1 MAGNRPFGP
10 KNPMQATPLQIGC
23 KEGSESQSRETSSWA
38 RNNLAWLQE
47 MLPGSHSLFLF
58 DCNSQDAAVLCGSYP
73 ATAQLNTA
81 ISAVVDSCRNHQH
94 PAYVHQNTQT
104 QSMAKQYSMLC
115 IHLTLGKQKE
125 AYRLVI
131 VGNELN
137 EVQRKT
143 AIHLIQWASQRFEL
157 DDQATS
163 DNSSKPVEPTTS
175 PASQLSL
182 SMLSAL
188 SQHGDT
194 TALAFTLVNSLVRLC
209 GCARVSLA
217 HCDNGK
223 LTLLAMSGQASI
235 DKRRDLARSLLSL
248 MRETVDAQA
257 VLYPQPENAHD
268 LPAHE
273 YFHKEHGQHSIMS
286 FCFAETPF
294 DQFVIVLERG
304 KAHFEPTQ
312 LQTIMAMVEAPGAL
326 LQTQYQTQSST
337 TQKFKRAIRQRFV
350 NWNRISQWSA
360 KRTLWVSSIAA
371 LALLCVLPVKHRVST
386 TAFIDAADRQVLV
399 APEDGFI
406 LSAHARAGDFVEKG
420 ALLATLDTRELSLS
434 ADKWLSEKTKNDQA
448 YAKALAVHD
457 RIELSRLRADAQR
470 IDAEL
475 NLVQQKLRRSEI
487 RAPFNGVLL
496 TGDWTQALGAPV
508 GLGDVLF
515 ELASTEQYRLI
526 LEVDEHDVSYI
537 QPGQMADLRMASLPG
552 SSFKAELEAVM
563 PVAVSEQGRSA
574 FQITAVI
581 DGGANKLRPG
591 MQGVGKVL
599 IGERS
604 LLWVYTHKMVELVQY
619 YAWKLGL
626 L

>member
-1 MAGNRPFGP
+1 
-10 KNPMQATPLQIGC
+10 MQATPLQIGC
-23 KEGSESQSRETSSWA
+23 KERSEPHARYTSSWA
-38 RNNLAWLQE
+38 RNNLTWLQE

-58 DCNSQDAAVLCGSYP
+58 DCNSHDAVLCGSCP
-73 ATAQLNTA
+73 ETAQLSTA
-81 ISAVVDSCRNHQH
+81 ISAVVDSCRSHQH

-104 QSMAKQYSMLC
+104 QSMAKQHSMLC
-115 IHLTLGKQKE
+115 IHLTLGKHKD
-125 AYRLVI
+125 AYRLVV

-137 EVQRKT
+137 EAQRKT

-163 DNSSKPVEPTTS
+163 VDSSKPAEPTTS

-188 SQHGDT
+188 SQHGDS

-223 LTLLAMSGQASI
+223 LELLAMSGQASI
-235 DKRRDLARSLLSL
+235 DKRRDLARSLLAL

-257 VLYPQPENAHD
+257 VLCPQPENAPD

-273 YFHKEHGQHSIMS
+273 HFHKEHGQHSIMS
-286 FCFAETPF
+286 FCFAKTPI

-304 KAHFEPTQ
+304 KAQHFVPTQ
-312 LQTIMAMVEAPGAL
+312 LQTIMAMVEAPGVL

-337 TQKFKRAIRQRFV
+337 TQKFMRAIRQGFV
-350 NWNRISQWSA
+350 SWNRIGQWSA
-360 KRTLWVSSIAA
+360 KRILWVSSVAA

-406 LSAHARAGDFVEKG
+406 LSAHARAGDFVEEG

-574 FQITAVI
+574 FQITAAI
-581 DGGANKLRPG
+581 DGGANKLQPG